1 MVEVSPM
8 LLKQIRRDL
17 HQIPEIG
24 LKEIKTQ
31 QYLLDY
37 LNTLPQDNLEI
48 KTDDTAIL
56 VRIKGSNPTKTI
68 GYRTDI
74 DALPITEAT
83 GLDFTSVHQDV
94 MHACGH
100 DFHMTIALGIIT
112 ELIQCDLTDD
122 ILFFFQP
129 AEENMSGAKI
139 YTDNG
144 FLDLKQVDE
153 FYGLHVHPG
162 LEVGDIATSKS
173 TLFAGACRFNVTF
186 IGKESHAAFPH
197 EGNDMIVA
205 ATSFIQQAQ
214 SILSRSID
222 PMESAVITF
231 GEIHGGVAD
240 NVVAGYV
247 NTTGTIRTLTHE
259 TNDLVLNRFKEIA
272 LGTELTYNCE
282 IVLELDQ
289 MGYVPVVND
298 EKLATEFIEFFNQ
311 SNELNC
317 LEVGPV
323 MTAEDFGYILR
334 EVPGVMFW
342 LGVDS
347 EYGLHHAKF
356 NPKEEALH
364 LVVSE
369 MSEFL
374 KNRGNS

>member
-37 LNTLPQDNLEI
+37 LNALPQDNLEI
-48 KTDDTAIL
+48 KTDNTAIL

-240 NVVAGYV
+240 NVVAGCV

-259 TNDLVLNRFKEIA
+259 TNDLVLNRFKEIT